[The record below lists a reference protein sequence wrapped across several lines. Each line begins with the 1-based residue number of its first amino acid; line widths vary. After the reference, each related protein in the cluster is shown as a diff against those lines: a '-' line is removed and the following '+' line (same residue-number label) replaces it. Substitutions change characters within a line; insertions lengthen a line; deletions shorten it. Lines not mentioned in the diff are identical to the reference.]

1 MAEWPSRRDHPG
13 PGGGIPPGYPAEF
26 ERSVRLRDGRTVSV
40 RPISPAD
47 AGDLAEA
54 IRTADPETLRRRFLG
69 GTPSVTPKLLDRL
82 TVVDYVTRFALVA
95 RDARTGQGAG
105 IARYE
110 GLGEG
115 RAEVAVV
122 VDPAWRRVGLA
133 TALVRMLAEAAAG
146 RGIHTFTAY
155 YLADNR
161 AVETLLAEAG
171 STGFVRDGVAE
182 REVALDPEPSV
193 HPARDLLP

>member
-1 MAEWPSRRDHPG
+1 MAEAPRRRDHLA
-13 PGGGIPPGYPAEF
+13 PGGVPPGYPAEF

-40 RPISPAD
+40 RPVTPAD
-47 AGDLAEA
+47 AEDLAQA
-54 IRTADPETLRRRFLG
+54 IRTADAETLRRRFMG
-69 GTPSVTPKLLDRL
+69 GAPSVTPKLLNRL
-82 TVVDYVTRFALVA
+82 TVLDYVTRFALVA

-110 GLGEG
+110 SLGDG

-122 VDPAWRRVGLA
+122 VDPAWRRVGIA

-155 YLADNR
+155 YQAENR

-171 STGFVRDGVAE
+171 STGFVREGVAE
-182 REVALDPEPSV
+182 REIDLDREPSDR
-193 HPARDLLP
+193 PARDLLP

>member
-1 MAEWPSRRDHPG
+1 VTIAV
-13 PGGGIPPGYPAEF
+13 PGYPAEF

-40 RPISPAD
+40 RPVTPAD
-47 AGDLAEA
+47 AEDLAKA
-54 IRTADPETLRRRFLG
+54 IRTADAETLRRRFLG
-69 GTPSVTPKLLDRL
+69 RAPSVTPKLLNYL
-82 TVVDYVTRFALVA
+82 TIVDYVTRFALVA

-110 GLGEG
+110 SLGDG

-122 VDPAWRRVGLA
+122 VDPAWRQVGVA
-133 TALVRMLAEAAAG
+133 TALVRLLAEAAAG

-155 YLADNR
+155 YLAENR

-171 STGFVRDGVAE
+171 STGFVREGIAE
-182 REVALDPEPSV
+182 REIALDREPPA
-193 HPARDLLP
+193 HPARDHSPGGKA